1 MGRLLTVT
9 KDGVLVEEYRYDLN
23 GPRNYELNTLRGISG
38 RNFTYSDE
46 DHLLSAGGTTYQ
58 YDLDGFLTNKTNG
71 TNITNYVYSSR
82 GELLGVNLA
91 DGRTIEYVHD
101 PLGRRIA
108 KKVDGA
114 VTEKYL
120 WQGMTRL
127 LAIYDGSDNLL
138 MRFEY
143 ADDRMP
149 VAVITEGVTYYL
161 AYDQVGSLRVVADS
175 NGNVIKKVDYD
186 SFGNIITDTNPS
198 FEVPFGFAGGFYDS
212 DTELIRFGY
221 RDYDSDVGRWT
232 AKDPILFA
240 GGDTDLYGYVL
251 NNPVLRIDPD
261 GLYVQYIQ
269 FAIDFSEGFLTPGPP
284 PPTPGGQ
291 AGFAARQS
299 LEEIIDFDSVAVS
312 IEKGASYAWESYYK
326 EHINRNWRNDPTDP
340 YYEPRYKPGE
350 YYWASEPDLKC
361 Q

>member
-1 MGRLLTVT
+1 M
-9 KDGVLVEEYRYDLN
+9 
-23 GPRNYELNTLRGISG
+23 RGISG

-143 ADDRMP
+143 ADDRVP
-149 VAVITEGVTYYL
+149 VAVTTEGVSYYL
-161 AYDQVGSLRVVADS
+161 AYDPVGSLRVVADS
-175 NGNVIKKVDYD
+175 VGDVIKRVDYD
-186 SFGNIITDTNPS
+186 SFGNVIEDTNES
-198 FEVPFGFAGGFYDS
+198 FRIPFGFAGGLHDR
-212 DTELIRFGY
+212 DTELLRFGF
-221 RDYDSDVGRWT
+221 RDYDPDVGRWT
-232 AKDPILFA
+232 AKDPIFFA

-251 NNPVLRIDPD
+251 NDPVNWIDPWGLIWVTTNIDYHGTSNWDRGLLMYATELIGSGMDPIAPGDDSFIGATKTKTQTWQADPENPSRDSEYPLGTIREFDQKYIKHITGPDDLINEMDAIYWYRWEPYVSDKTYD
-261 GLYVQYIQ
+261 GI
-269 FAIDFSEGFLTPGPP
+269 PGAKLIYPP
-284 PPTPGGQ
+284 
-291 AGFAARQS
+291 
-299 LEEIIDFDSVAVS
+299 
-312 IEKGASYAWESYYK
+312 EKIGSSPCK
-326 EHINRNWRNDPTDP
+326 
-340 YYEPRYKPGE
+340 
-350 YYWASEPDLKC
+350 
-361 Q
+361 